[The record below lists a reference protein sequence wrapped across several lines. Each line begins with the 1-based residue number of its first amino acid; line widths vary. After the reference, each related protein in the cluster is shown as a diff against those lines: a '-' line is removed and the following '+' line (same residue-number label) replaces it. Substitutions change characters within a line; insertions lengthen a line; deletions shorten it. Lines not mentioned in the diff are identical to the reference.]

1 MTLAQLKKQFH
12 YNAVMKDVVLH
23 LRHLSHGKV
32 IFIYDQVDIL
42 LCATEGIHYENFYRS
57 YYFIHVIYGFSVC
70 SVQ

>member
-1 MTLAQLKKQFH
+1 
-12 YNAVMKDVVLH
+12 MKEVVLH

-57 YYFIHVIYGFSVC
+57 YYIIHVIYGFSVC